1 LGLRKLLSSLA
12 DLPEIIGFFSYS
24 RDDDTDSIGALSAL
38 RGRIQ
43 RELRGRLGRTRANFR
58 LWQDTAAIP
67 QGALW
72 EDEIKSAIAQSV
84 FFIPIITPT
93 TIRSPHCKHE
103 FELFLAREA
112 ELGRR
117 NLIFPLLYIRVPELE
132 NERQWR
138 QDEVLNVVGTRQY
151 LDWQERRYLDVN
163 STEVAVRIG
172 RFCSNIYD
180 ALQQPQAGAADAS
193 RNDPPRVKQKGEEGA
208 QPLAFASAR
217 LDDGR
222 AVAPRQLPDPAVPA
236 RAGGSGIR
244 RTIGTGIQFALVG
257 LVGALAVAV
266 FVLWRQTPTPPPQLP
281 LAIPA
286 NPPAPS
292 APASGTASST
302 PPTTPAAP
310 SPAPVPAAD
319 PDYAIRRSGSFG
331 GPGGS
336 PFDDLSANPR
346 HLPMSALYIT
356 VTQNPGNRNEKLI
369 GRLQA
374 QWGDTLA
381 PLHGGGP
388 SDVPALPAQFT
399 KDERIDRIFVFHMNF
414 SWARNEVPPVWIAG
428 LQVHTNKGFYNFGY
442 TDGPSDVCA
451 IASGETIIGFFGRSG
466 SYLDQLG
473 CIFGKPK

>member
-1 LGLRKLLSSLA
+1 LSSLA
-12 DLPEIIGFFSYS
+12 DLSEIIGFFSYS
-24 RDDDTDSIGALSAL
+24 RDDDNDSMGALSAL

-43 RELRGRLGRTRANFR
+43 RELRGRLGRTRGNFR

-72 EDEIKSAIAQSV
+72 EEEIKSAIAQSV

-93 TIRSPHCKHE
+93 TVRSPHCKRE

-132 NERQWR
+132 DERQWR

-163 STEVAVRIG
+163 STEVAVQIG

-180 ALQQPQAGAADAS
+180 ALQRPQAAAS
-193 RNDPPRVKQKGEEGA
+193 RNNPPHVKRSGEIDDDRPQG
-208 QPLAFASAR
+208 LVSAR
-217 LDDGR
+217 LDDAR
-222 AVAPRQLPDPAVPA
+222 AAAPQRQPDPAVPA
-236 RAGGSGIR
+236 TAGGSDIR

-266 FVLWRQTPTPPPQLP
+266 FILWHQTPAPPPQVP

-286 NPPAPS
+286 NPPAAPSPANGTASATLPASPTPPASPS
-292 APASGTASST
+292 APA
-302 PPTTPAAP
+302 
-310 SPAPVPAAD
+310 AD
-319 PDYAIRRSGSFG
+319 SDFAIRRSGSFG

-346 HLPMSALYIT
+346 HLPMSALYVT

-374 QWGDTLA
+374 QWGDTLG

-388 SDVPALPAQFT
+388 SDVQTSPARFT
-399 KDERIDRIFVFHMNF
+399 KDETIDRIFVFHMNF
-414 SWARNEVPPVWIAG
+414 TWARNEVPPMWISG
-428 LQVHTNKGFYNFGY
+428 LQVHTNKGFYNFGN
-442 TDGPSDVCA
+442 TDGPSDVCV
-451 IASGETIIGFFGRSG
+451 IAAGETIIGFFGHSG